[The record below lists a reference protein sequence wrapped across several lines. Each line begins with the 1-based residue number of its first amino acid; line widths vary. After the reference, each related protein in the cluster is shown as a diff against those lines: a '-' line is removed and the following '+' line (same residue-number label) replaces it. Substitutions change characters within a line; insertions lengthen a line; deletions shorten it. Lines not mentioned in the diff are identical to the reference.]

1 MKAFLLL
8 PLLLLFTPISA
19 NAQEIRY
26 DGRTRTYVQT
36 CTTWRTYSRPG
47 YYDQYGNY
55 FRGGIVREP
64 VYYNCGGYVAPPPVV
79 APAPYYT
86 PVPGPYYG
94 QPYYGGRPYYGG
106 GYGCSALGIRTNGF
120 ALGLRGC

>member
-1 MKAFLLL
+1 MKALLLL
-8 PLLLLFTPISA
+8 PLLLLSMPFSA
-19 NAQEIRY
+19 NAQEVRY

-47 YYDQYGNY
+47 YYDQYGNW

-64 VYYNCGGYVAPPPVV
+64 VCHNCGYVAPPPVV
-79 APAPYYT
+79 APAPYYA

-94 QPYYGGRPYYGG
+94 TPYRGYR
-106 GYGCSALGIRTNGF
+106 GYGCSHLGIRTKGF
-120 ALGLRGC
+120 ALGLGGC